1 MMLNSTAMKDNVPTI
16 FYEAKKLVSK
26 LGLKVRKI
34 DCCINGCMLFYGNE
48 FDTQD
53 GLLEELVNF
62 SVGQGDIF
70 PSGKNIA
77 VSKKDISGVEVVK
90 LWVDKKPN
98 YNHFANTCR
107 GGECRHY
114 IQVVWS
120 KSVELGC
127 AKVTCDNG
135 GTLVACIYQ
144 PPAIS
149 GSKSPY

>member
-1 MMLNSTAMKDNVPTI
+1 MARSAVALDGFSIPSILWNATAAEAAQDYVNQHKDCKVNV
-16 FYEAKKLVSK
+16 
-26 LGLKVRKI
+26 
-34 DCCINGCMLFYGNE
+34 
-48 FDTQD
+48 
-53 GLLEELVNF
+53 

-70 PSGKNIA
+70 PFGKNIA
-77 VSKKDISGVEVVK
+77 VSTKDISGVEVVK
-90 LWVDKKPN
+90 LWVDEKPN

-120 KSVELGC
+120 KSLELGC

-144 PPAIS
+144 PPAIG
-149 GSKSPY
+149 GSESPY